1 MAHQFNKYLLRA
13 YYWPGTVLSVGTQCE
28 QDGAFILTG
37 SATVLVSEKN
47 TEWWNDMGVHSRVS
61 QCKVA
66 EVRESFSWKWHLS
79 KSLYNV

>member
-13 YYWPGTVLSVGTQCE
+13 YYWPGTVLSAGTQCE

-47 TEWWNDMGVHSRVS
+47 TEW
-61 QCKVA
+61 
-66 EVRESFSWKWHLS
+66 
-79 KSLYNV
+79 